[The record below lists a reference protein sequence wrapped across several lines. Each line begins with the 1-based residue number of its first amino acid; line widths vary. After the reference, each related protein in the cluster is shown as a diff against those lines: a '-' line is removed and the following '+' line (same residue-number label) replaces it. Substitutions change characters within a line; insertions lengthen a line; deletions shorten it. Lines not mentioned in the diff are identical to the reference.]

1 MLWIDLT
8 LSAGADIPLLVE
20 GEGQE
25 GEVIHVLR
33 VLLLYRF
40 LAALGMISSLLSC

>member
-1 MLWIDLT
+1 MPKRP
-8 LSAGADIPLLVE
+8 SPCE
-20 GEGQE
+20 GEGPE